1 MSAKHLMP
9 EVNAAVERLLELA
22 DRMKYE
28 EFGFLDKDVVNI
40 DKVIDSMH
48 ELEKERRGAH
58 DLLETETIHASIL
71 RHKLQFLPPSIKSE
85 IKEAV
90 YSARQDNA
98 EALDNL
104 KKKLE
109 SINNNI
115 KYLEERQHD
124 LEGDYSTLLPERISA
139 SKEHE
144 DIIQELNEKMAEK
157 AGLQIVLNETRDQV
171 RQTNQNIV
179 DLEDGILQLKEDLI
193 HERTEARHEKK
204 KLKQLVSDT
213 NSKTK
218 MQKEENVVMK
228 KELDLIHEKLVDNE
242 GQLDAVRKSLQ
253 TYEDSKAKLEA
264 EERQL
269 SDQLANKLRQN
280 EALRKKG
287 VAIINEDMKLQ
298 KQYEDT
304 ERLLLKKFKKL
315 ETETQREDDRNYEL
329 EGQKLELHSDLEE
342 KMLQRQ
348 EDFEEVKALDGALQD
363 QKRELGIKAELVGKM
378 QAENVEMADT
388 MESLAESHKAVLAQL
403 NQQIEEFREQ
413 LNKERKERETFEKLI
428 EKQIAEKK
436 KNKEQEFVRLYSE
449 PSLTPTPSP
458 PRQALEKRTEEK
470 DRQKKKY
477 DSLGMNVQN
486 QKNNVSKDIE
496 EMKMDNHTFL
506 TQMNTQIQDGKVQH
520 LELTNEGTSLQK
532 ELKEDEKEIT
542 DLEGNLTK
550 AQDDYQNMFDAMKYK
565 VARYE
570 QEIAE
575 MERAII
581 DRKNDIEEKTPA
593 YEDLEKFFENRTNEY
608 DVLKRSIA
616 KMRQKKSQLEDS
628 IHKDTMKKQQMT
640 EPREK
645 LKKDLKK
652 KRDEAIFQLKRHG
665 EDRQKLEKDIYIAG
679 CKLRSVLEENHKF
692 EEGCDY
698 LRKEIT
704 DIHQQ
709 MIDNEKIKNMLGL
722 QLQESKGHLV
732 ESWDVDNQIQENFA
746 EKDQEVLALF
756 GEILGRT
763 DERRDKITEISS
775 RLEDEL
781 LMLGGFLDN
790 LSTRRPKGK
799 KKVTLKDTP
808 VGSRHPHNTGSRS
821 VSRTSRRD
829 PLDHLSKRPETSE
842 GRFSALEARA
852 DQEERD
858 LMVTPNVQDKYS
870 RPPTVASGKVVTIS
884 DVKDNE
890 ATK

>member
-413 LNKERKERETFEKLI
+413 LNKERKE
-428 EKQIAEKK
+428 
-436 KNKEQEFVRLYSE
+436 
-449 PSLTPTPSP
+449 
-458 PRQALEKRTEEK
+458 RQALEKRTEEK

>member
-315 ETETQREDDRNYEL
+315 ETETQKEDDRNYEL

-413 LNKERKERETFEKLI
+413 LNKERKER
-428 EKQIAEKK
+428 
-436 KNKEQEFVRLYSE
+436 
-449 PSLTPTPSP
+449 
-458 PRQALEKRTEEK
+458 
-470 DRQKKKY
+470 
-477 DSLGMNVQN
+477 MNVQN

-790 LSTRRPKGK
+790 LSTRRPK
-799 KKVTLKDTP
+799 DTP

>member
-1 MSAKHLMP
+1 MSVKHLMP

-28 EFGFLDKDVVNI
+28 EFGFLDKDVINI

-71 RHKLQFLPPSIKSE
+71 RHKLQFLPPQIKSE

-269 SDQLANKLRQN
+269 SEQLANKLRQN

-304 ERLLLKKFKKL
+304 EKLLLKKFKKL
-315 ETETQREDDRNYEL
+315 EAETQREDDRNYEL

-342 KMLQRQ
+342 KMVQRQ
-348 EDFEEVKALDGALQD
+348 QDYEEVKALDGDLQD
-363 QKRELGIKAELVGKM
+363 QKRELGMKAEQVGRM

-388 MESLAESHKAVLAQL
+388 IESLAESHKAVIAQL

-413 LNKERKERETFEKLI
+413 LTKERKERL
-428 EKQIAEKK
+428 
-436 KNKEQEFVRLYSE
+436 
-449 PSLTPTPSP
+449 
-458 PRQALEKRTEEK
+458 
-470 DRQKKKY
+470 
-477 DSLGMNVQN
+477 NVQN

-496 EMKMDNHTFL
+496 EMKMENHTFL

-542 DLEGNLTK
+542 NLEGNLTK
-550 AQDDYQNMFDAMKYK
+550 AQDDYQNMFDAMQYK

-570 QEIAE
+570 QEITE

-628 IHKDTMKKQQMT
+628 IHKDTIL
-640 EPREK
+640 ENAVEK

-698 LRKEIT
+698 LRKEIE

-709 MIDNEKIKNMLGL
+709 MIDNENIKNMLGL
-722 QLQESKGHLV
+722 RLQESKGHLV

-746 EKDQEVLALF
+746 EKDKEVLELF

-790 LSTRRPKGK
+790 LSTRRPK
-799 KKVTLKDTP
+799 DTP
-808 VGSRHPHNTGSRS
+808 VGGRHPHNTGSRS

-829 PLDHLSKRPETSE
+829 PLDHMSKRPETRE

-858 LMVTPNVQDKYS
+858 LMVTPSIQDKYS

>member
-71 RHKLQFLPPSIKSE
+71 RHKLQFLPPQIKSE

-269 SDQLANKLRQN
+269 SEQLANKLRQN

-304 ERLLLKKFKKL
+304 EKLLLKKFKKL
-315 ETETQREDDRNYEL
+315 EAETQREDDRNYEL

-342 KMLQRQ
+342 KMIQRQ
-348 EDFEEVKALDGALQD
+348 EDYEEVKALDGDLQD
-363 QKRELGIKAELVGKM
+363 EKRELGMKAEEVGRM

-388 MESLAESHKAVLAQL
+388 IESLAESHKAVLAQL

-413 LNKERKERETFEKLI
+413 LNKERKER
-428 EKQIAEKK
+428 
-436 KNKEQEFVRLYSE
+436 
-449 PSLTPTPSP
+449 
-458 PRQALEKRTEEK
+458 
-470 DRQKKKY
+470 
-477 DSLGMNVQN
+477 MNVQN

-496 EMKMDNHTFL
+496 EMKIENHTFL

-542 DLEGNLTK
+542 NLEGNLTK
-550 AQDDYQNMFDAMKYK
+550 AQDDYQNMFDAMQYK

-570 QEIAE
+570 QEITE

-581 DRKNDIEEKTPA
+581 DRNNQIEEKTPA

-628 IHKDTMKKQQMT
+628 IHKDTMKKQQMQ

-698 LRKEIT
+698 LRKEIE

-709 MIDNEKIKNMLGL
+709 MIDNENIKNKLGL
-722 QLQESKGHLV
+722 RLQESKGHLV

-746 EKDQEVLALF
+746 EKDKEVLELF

-829 PLDHLSKRPETSE
+829 PLDHMSKRPETSD

-852 DQEERD
+852 NQEERD
-858 LMVTPNVQDKYS
+858 LMVTPSIQDKYS

>member
-1 MSAKHLMP
+1 MNRSMNHVVIASEP
-9 EVNAAVERLLELA
+9 VCTA

-315 ETETQREDDRNYEL
+315 ETETQKEDDRNYEL

-413 LNKERKERETFEKLI
+413 LNKERKER
-428 EKQIAEKK
+428 
-436 KNKEQEFVRLYSE
+436 
-449 PSLTPTPSP
+449 
-458 PRQALEKRTEEK
+458 
-470 DRQKKKY
+470 
-477 DSLGMNVQN
+477 MNVQN

-575 MERAII
+575 MEKAII

-790 LSTRRPKGK
+790 LSTRRPK
-799 KKVTLKDTP
+799 DTP

>member
-315 ETETQREDDRNYEL
+315 ETETQKEDDRNYEL

-348 EDFEEVKALDGALQD
+348 EDYEEVKALDGALQD

-388 MESLAESHKAVLAQL
+388 MESLAESHNNTLNIIRKGVEEDEAVLAQL

-413 LNKERKERETFEKLI
+413 LNKERKER
-428 EKQIAEKK
+428 
-436 KNKEQEFVRLYSE
+436 
-449 PSLTPTPSP
+449 
-458 PRQALEKRTEEK
+458 
-470 DRQKKKY
+470 
-477 DSLGMNVQN
+477 MNVQN

>member
-1 MSAKHLMP
+1 MNRSMNHVVIASEP
-9 EVNAAVERLLELA
+9 VCTA

-315 ETETQREDDRNYEL
+315 ETETQKEDDRNYEL

-413 LNKERKERETFEKLI
+413 LNKERKER
-428 EKQIAEKK
+428 
-436 KNKEQEFVRLYSE
+436 
-449 PSLTPTPSP
+449 
-458 PRQALEKRTEEK
+458 
-470 DRQKKKY
+470 
-477 DSLGMNVQN
+477 MNVQN

-575 MERAII
+575 MEKAII

>member
-315 ETETQREDDRNYEL
+315 ETETQKEDDRNYEL

-348 EDFEEVKALDGALQD
+348 EDYEEVKALDGALQD

-413 LNKERKERETFEKLI
+413 LNKERKE
-428 EKQIAEKK
+428 
-436 KNKEQEFVRLYSE
+436 
-449 PSLTPTPSP
+449 
-458 PRQALEKRTEEK
+458 RQALEKRTEEK

>member
-1 MSAKHLMP
+1 
-9 EVNAAVERLLELA
+9 
-22 DRMKYE
+22 
-28 EFGFLDKDVVNI
+28 
-40 DKVIDSMH
+40 
-48 ELEKERRGAH
+48 
-58 DLLETETIHASIL
+58 
-71 RHKLQFLPPSIKSE
+71 
-85 IKEAV
+85 
-90 YSARQDNA
+90 
-98 EALDNL
+98 
-104 KKKLE
+104 
-109 SINNNI
+109 
-115 KYLEERQHD
+115 
-124 LEGDYSTLLPERISA
+124 
-139 SKEHE
+139 
-144 DIIQELNEKMAEK
+144 
-157 AGLQIVLNETRDQV
+157 
-171 RQTNQNIV
+171 
-179 DLEDGILQLKEDLI
+179 
-193 HERTEARHEKK
+193 
-204 KLKQLVSDT
+204 
-213 NSKTK
+213 

-378 QAENVEMADT
+378 QAENVEMAES

-413 LNKERKERETFEKLI
+413 LNKERKER
-428 EKQIAEKK
+428 
-436 KNKEQEFVRLYSE
+436 
-449 PSLTPTPSP
+449 
-458 PRQALEKRTEEK
+458 
-470 DRQKKKY
+470 
-477 DSLGMNVQN
+477 MNVQN

-790 LSTRRPKGK
+790 LSTH
-799 KKVTLKDTP
+799 TP

>member
-348 EDFEEVKALDGALQD
+348 EDYEEVKALDGALQD

-413 LNKERKERETFEKLI
+413 LNKERKERL
-428 EKQIAEKK
+428 
-436 KNKEQEFVRLYSE
+436 
-449 PSLTPTPSP
+449 
-458 PRQALEKRTEEK
+458 
-470 DRQKKKY
+470 
-477 DSLGMNVQN
+477 NVQN

>member
-1 MSAKHLMP
+1 MNRSMNHVVIASEP
-9 EVNAAVERLLELA
+9 VCTA

-315 ETETQREDDRNYEL
+315 ETETQKEDDRNYEL

-413 LNKERKERETFEKLI
+413 LNKERKE
-428 EKQIAEKK
+428 
-436 KNKEQEFVRLYSE
+436 
-449 PSLTPTPSP
+449 
-458 PRQALEKRTEEK
+458 RQALEKRTEEK

-575 MERAII
+575 MEKAII

-790 LSTRRPKGK
+790 LSTRRPK
-799 KKVTLKDTP
+799 DTP

>member
-348 EDFEEVKALDGALQD
+348 EDYEEVKALDGALQD

-413 LNKERKERETFEKLI
+413 LNKERKERL
-428 EKQIAEKK
+428 
-436 KNKEQEFVRLYSE
+436 
-449 PSLTPTPSP
+449 
-458 PRQALEKRTEEK
+458 
-470 DRQKKKY
+470 
-477 DSLGMNVQN
+477 NVQN

-790 LSTRRPKGK
+790 LSTRRPK
-799 KKVTLKDTP
+799 DTP

>member
-413 LNKERKERETFEKLI
+413 LNKERKER
-428 EKQIAEKK
+428 
-436 KNKEQEFVRLYSE
+436 
-449 PSLTPTPSP
+449 
-458 PRQALEKRTEEK
+458 QALEKRTEEK

-790 LSTRRPKGK
+790 LSTRRPK
-799 KKVTLKDTP
+799 DTP

>member
-413 LNKERKERETFEKLI
+413 LNKERKER
-428 EKQIAEKK
+428 
-436 KNKEQEFVRLYSE
+436 
-449 PSLTPTPSP
+449 
-458 PRQALEKRTEEK
+458 
-470 DRQKKKY
+470 
-477 DSLGMNVQN
+477 MNVQN

-790 LSTRRPKGK
+790 LSTRRPK
-799 KKVTLKDTP
+799 DTP

>member
-413 LNKERKERETFEKLI
+413 LNKERKER
-428 EKQIAEKK
+428 
-436 KNKEQEFVRLYSE
+436 
-449 PSLTPTPSP
+449 
-458 PRQALEKRTEEK
+458 
-470 DRQKKKY
+470 
-477 DSLGMNVQN
+477 MNVQN

>member
-315 ETETQREDDRNYEL
+315 ETETQKEDDRNYEL

-413 LNKERKERETFEKLI
+413 LNKERKER
-428 EKQIAEKK
+428 
-436 KNKEQEFVRLYSE
+436 
-449 PSLTPTPSP
+449 
-458 PRQALEKRTEEK
+458 QALEKRTEEK
-470 DRQKKKY
+470 DRQKKKFE
-477 DSLGMNVQN
+477 SLGMNVQN

-790 LSTRRPKGK
+790 LSTRRPK
-799 KKVTLKDTP
+799 DTP